1 MAFPKHSLPRKA
13 YRSDLSDA
21 QWKRIKRLL
30 PKPKHWGRPRANER
44 EVINGI
50 LYVLNTGCRWEDMP
64 HDIDAS
70 YQNCNRRRLE
80 YQRRR
85 VWQKILGDLMK
96 EADRKRLINLNNAY
110 HDASVI
116 KSKRGPKTK

>member
-1 MAFPKHSLPRKA
+1 MELPVHSLPRKA

-21 QWKRIKRLL
+21 QWKKIKRLL
-30 PKPKHWGRPRANER
+30 PKPKRFGRPRSNDR

-70 YQNCNRRRLE
+70 YQTCHRRLLE
-80 YQRRR
+80 Y
-85 VWQKILGDLMK
+85 
-96 EADRKRLINLNNAY
+96 RK
-110 HDASVI
+110 ASAMV
-116 KSKRGPKTK
+116 RDFWNQ